1 MSEENST
8 NNAGLDT
15 FVQVLKETEEKVRNT
30 NKSENRSF
38 LTIYG
43 WDKPPLTQIDLAN
56 KIKRLRRYVER
67 HNFVLTENAKRVQ
80 ERLEAE
86 FQSWSKDP
94 LRNLYSSNAP
104 RVCYSLDCLLE
115 ASYSFLADIEDT
127 LTVEDLQADY
137 KKELGRINALR
148 ERLDSAES
156 DTGDIDDVIERIKDA
171 DRTAQSLPETVS
183 TLRKAREEAECCS
196 FTAKE
201 HLTTIQTYR
210 TNIETFH
217 QQIQSLNRQ
226 ASDTLEA
233 SKNVLASATSAG
245 LAHAFYERK
254 EELQEKGKYWTIALA
269 TALGLAVFAIWW
281 RADAIF
287 ELLEKSQQTSA
298 ITLIANFLISM
309 AFIGA
314 PIWFAWLATK
324 QVGYYF
330 RLSEDYGFKAAVS
343 TSYEG
348 FRNQAAMFDKELERK
363 VLASTLERYDEPPLR
378 FVDERVDGS
387 PYHELLS
394 SPDFKQAMKSIPDFA
409 REVLFFTKDKLK
421 TVNKTDNLVEKVAE
435 KLEDSADSIKT
446 KD

>member
-1 MSEENST
+1 MSENNTT
-8 NNAGLDT
+8 NKFGLDT
-15 FVQVLKETEEKVRNT
+15 FVEVLKETEEKVRNT
-30 NKSENRSF
+30 NKNENRS
-38 LTIYG
+38 LRMIYG
-43 WDKPPLTQIDLAN
+43 WDNPPLTQADLAN

-67 HNFVLTENAKRVQ
+67 HSFVVTENVKGIQ
-80 ERLEAE
+80 KRLETD
-86 FQSWSKDP
+86 FQNWSNDP
-94 LRNLYSSNAP
+94 LRNLYSGHAT

-115 ASYSFLADIEDT
+115 ASYSFLKDIEDT
-127 LTVEDLQADY
+127 LTVEDLQPDY
-137 KKELGRINALR
+137 KKELERINALR
-148 ERLDSAES
+148 GRLDSAES
-156 DTGDIDDVIERIKDA
+156 DTGDIDEVIERIKDA
-171 DRTAQSLPETVS
+171 DRTAQSLPETLS
-183 TLRKAREEAECCS
+183 TLRKARDEAERCS
-196 FTAKE
+196 LTAQK
-201 HLTTIQTYR
+201 HLTTIQTYH
-210 TNIETFH
+210 TNIEAFH
-217 QQIQSLNRQ
+217 QQIKSLNGQ

-254 EELQEKGKYWTIALA
+254 EELQKKGKYWTWALA
-269 TALGLAVFAIWW
+269 GSLGLSVLAIWW

-287 ELLEKSQQTSA
+287 ELLEKSQQTSV
-298 ITLIANFLISM
+298 ITLIANFLISI

-378 FVDERVDGS
+378 FVDERVVGS

-394 SPDFKQAMKSIPDFA
+394 SPDFKQAIKSIPDFA
-409 REVLFFTKDKLK
+409 RDVLNFTKDKLK
-421 TVNKTDNLVEKVAE
+421 AVDKIDNTSEKVAE
-435 KLEDSADSIKT
+435 KVDKAVEVIKT